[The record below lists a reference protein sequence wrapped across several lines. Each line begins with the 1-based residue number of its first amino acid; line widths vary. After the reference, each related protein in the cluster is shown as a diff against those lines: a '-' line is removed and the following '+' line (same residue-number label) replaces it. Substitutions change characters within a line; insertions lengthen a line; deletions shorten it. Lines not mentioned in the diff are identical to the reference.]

1 MTNGVEAFS
10 VFGGES
16 RPIKLT
22 LGFGFCFFN
31 AAAFM
36 VEHRI
41 RGAFASRDVKKSAE
55 KRGGLAS

>member
-22 LGFGFCFFN
+22 LGFGFFVSLTPLPSWWNIEFAVALR
-31 AAAFM
+31 AAT
-36 VEHRI
+36 
-41 RGAFASRDVKKSAE
+41 
-55 KRGGLAS
+55 